1 MESRRG
7 LLQKLGVGAAAAA
20 TTVGMSRTAR
30 AEHKRQLQAF
40 AEGGSAQ
47 GAPWWLLSPL
57 QSGARLSGGWRLA
70 DLSAVER
77 GAAVVSL
84 EHSERG
90 RVNVHLCS
98 HGGKPQGVAFTRLFD
113 LILMDG
119 GQGDQPTDPALG
131 RVLVHLARRVR
142 KHELSHDGELAQ
154 VARML
159 THAERVAL
167 YGAESLT

>member
-7 LLQKLGVGAAAAA
+7 LLKKLSVGAAAAA
-20 TTVGMSRTAR
+20 ATVGVSRTAR

-47 GAPWWLLSPL
+47 GAPWWLLAPL
-57 QSGARLSGGWRLA
+57 QPGARLSGGWRLA
-70 DLSAVER
+70 RLSAVER
-77 GAAVVSL
+77 GAAVLCL
-84 EHSERG
+84 EHAERG
-90 RVNVHLCS
+90 TANVHLCS
-98 HGGKPQGVAFTRLFD
+98 HGGSPQGVAFTRLFD

-119 GQGDQPTDPALG
+119 GQGDRPTDPALG
-131 RVLVHLARRVR
+131 KVLVHLGQRVR
-142 KHELSHDGELAQ
+142 KHELSQDGELAQ